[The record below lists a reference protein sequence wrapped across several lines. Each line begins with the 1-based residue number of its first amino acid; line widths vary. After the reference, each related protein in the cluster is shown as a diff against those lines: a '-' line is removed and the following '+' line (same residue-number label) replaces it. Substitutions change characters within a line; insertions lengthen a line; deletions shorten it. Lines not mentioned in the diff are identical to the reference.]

1 MLAVR
6 NITREE
12 KREQKKARGGK
23 GHSNQPPS
31 NTPRSAEHPSFQ
43 DNDPPQPLVLL
54 STLSET
60 VNRPCIDNTKILSPY
75 THSKENSHHQLPS
88 EIVEKSD
95 INQDLTHSHSSL
107 SPHILSVQDS
117 PPTDSNMTPPHS
129 FRHTPFSEMAT
140 TLSQVITASRSTKRQ
155 RRHREEE
162 VYGEGEREQQESE
175 EFQ

>member
-1 MLAVR
+1 MLRELHSVLAVR

-88 EIVEKSD
+88 SESNLVEKSD
-95 INQDLTHSHSSL
+95 INQDLSCSSAFYWNSPAPAVL
-107 SPHILSVQDS
+107 SLPL
-117 PPTDSNMTPPHS
+117 
-129 FRHTPFSEMAT
+129 HTP
-140 TLSQVITASRSTKRQ
+140 LPL
-155 RRHREEE
+155 
-162 VYGEGEREQQESE
+162 YGVVA
-175 EFQ
+175 F